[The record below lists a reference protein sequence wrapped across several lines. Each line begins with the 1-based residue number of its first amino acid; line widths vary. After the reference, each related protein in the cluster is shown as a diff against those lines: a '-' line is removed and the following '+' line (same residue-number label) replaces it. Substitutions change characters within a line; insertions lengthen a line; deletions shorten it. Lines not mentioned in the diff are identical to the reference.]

1 MKFSFG
7 DKHVVCKGKYWI
19 APNAVVIGSVTLEE
33 NASVW
38 FNAMLRGD
46 GDEIVIGENSQIQDW
61 TCVHVSAGKPVRV
74 GRNVSVGHHVQ
85 LHGCT
90 IGDGSLVGIGAIVL
104 NGAVVGENCLI
115 GAGALVPPRKVI
127 PPGSLVVG
135 SPCKV
140 LRQLTAEQIEHIHAN
155 AQHYVDNF
163 NDYAKSLLAE
173 P

>member
-1 MKFSFG
+1 M
-7 DKHVVCKGKYWI
+7 
-19 APNAVVIGSVTLEE
+19 
-33 NASVW
+33 
-38 FNAMLRGD
+38 
-46 GDEIVIGENSQIQDW
+46 
-61 TCVHVSAGKPVRV
+61 
-74 GRNVSVGHHVQ
+74 VGHHVQ

-163 NDYAKSLLAE
+163 NDYAKSLLKVS
-173 P
+173 